1 MLDSREWLVSRY
13 VTCGLCLVFLRCW
26 YSIYIYWVPIY
37 IYILQRFLLNRR
49 MYIKLGLSSL
59 EITSRFF
66 LGQCVRVCVSAV
78 VARAE
83 FAVGSNPRNP
93 IAQPSNF
100 MPNQCAWPTCFGV
113 WQQAFCL
120 AIPMRPT
127 VMLKPA
133 PYRLHL
139 QNPWCLN
146 QNASCQRVPLGQWFR
161 SPR

>member
-1 MLDSREWLVSRY
+1 MASFSLRYLWTLPCIPSLLVLPLSLY
-13 VTCGLCLVFLRCW
+13 
-26 YSIYIYWVPIY
+26 IY

-66 LGQCVRVCVSAV
+66 HGQCQCVRVCVSAV

-100 MPNQCAWPTCFGV
+100 MPNQCA
-113 WQQAFCL
+113 
-120 AIPMRPT
+120 
-127 VMLKPA
+127 
-133 PYRLHL
+133 
-139 QNPWCLN
+139 
-146 QNASCQRVPLGQWFR
+146 
-161 SPR
+161 

>member
-13 VTCGLCLVFLRCW
+13 VTCGLCLVILRCW
-26 YSIYIYWVPIY
+26 YSIYILSTNIY

-100 MPNQCAWPTCFGV
+100 MPNQCA
-113 WQQAFCL
+113 
-120 AIPMRPT
+120 
-127 VMLKPA
+127 
-133 PYRLHL
+133 
-139 QNPWCLN
+139 
-146 QNASCQRVPLGQWFR
+146 
-161 SPR
+161 